1 MFIPLLIGALVS
13 LGAADSS
20 TLSLDP
26 DKSIDQF
33 VVDAWSSAE
42 GLPQS
47 AVRAIHQTTDGYL
60 WLGTQSG
67 LVRFN
72 GLDFTSYEADKA
84 FSSTAILSLGEDADG
99 HLWVGTHDGLVLVTG
114 LEATPLPLLPER
126 TYVGAI
132 SRAADGSMLVGTW
145 TSGLYRCSLSA
156 CNPVVPVDPS
166 EFEEVQAIVLDD
178 GRTWVGTDAGIF
190 VIGSER
196 LELVAGTETLSVS
209 AMASDAKGGLVVA
222 SRPGPVFRVEFG
234 TPPVVLTHL
243 DGIPKETVFSMV
255 LDSSE
260 SLWLGLDPMGLV
272 RISDGQ
278 ADTYTKKLPGGRVLA
293 IYEDKEG
300 SLWVGTQAAGLL
312 RLRDG
317 AFTTIDA
324 SSGLRE
330 ENVTTLFE
338 ANDGS
343 ILAGTFG
350 GGLSRVDPS
359 HLEALSVYPNLPSMN
374 ITGVLGNDQG
384 TLWVASIDAGVQ
396 KLTERGSSRI
406 MGLPSRSIY
415 ALHLDG
421 SGDLWVGTDEGLAH
435 VTENG
440 TRVLTVDDGLGS
452 NSIVEIED
460 DSQGTIWVGTY
471 GGGLTEFAADG
482 STRTFTVEDGL
493 GTDIISALH
502 YDDDGVLWI
511 GTIEGGLSTLM
522 DGRVQ
527 TFSVRDGLFDRT
539 VFQILE
545 DDLGSLWMGSNRGV
559 TRVKKEAIHAY
570 AAGRLPTI
578 PHESFGTHD
587 GLRSTEINGG
597 AHPAGWKSA
606 DGRLWFPTV
615 AGVAVVDPSDLRPN
629 LVPPPVV
636 IERIE
641 ANGIALPLVSDLI
654 LEPGTRRV
662 EFKFSALSL
671 IDAAAVTYHYKLEGD
686 KEWTKAMAGN
696 TATYTFLKP
705 GEYVFQVSAANSDG
719 LWNEDGASIPFRL
732 KPYVYQTGWFW
743 MLVASVGFLLGAW
756 AIHFR
761 TRQLTGQREE
771 LERMVED
778 RTRDVMTA
786 KDQVQAQSDALRL
799 SLREKDVLL
808 REVHHR
814 VKNNL
819 QMISSLLQLQS
830 QEVQDPGVKQL
841 FQECRNRIYSFS
853 MVHERLY
860 KAKDMAAFDFVDY
873 LSGLADQLV
882 RSHEGSDQKVELF
895 VNVGTG
901 DMDVDKAIPCG
912 LIVTEFVTNA
922 LRHAFEDRR
931 NGTISVDFVRNGA
944 AGVLT
949 VEDDGSGIPGEYPW
963 AGREGL
969 GLKLV
974 AALVTRL
981 HGELVIERRPIGGT
995 RCEVRFP
1002 VGDLSASLFAP
1013 REEATV

>member
-1 MFIPLLIGALVS
+1 MIIPLLIGALVS
-13 LGAADSS
+13 LGTADSK

-33 VVDAWSSAE
+33 VVDAWSSE
-42 GLPQS
+42 DGLSQS

-72 GLDFTSYEADKA
+72 GLEFTSYEADQA
-84 FSSTAILSLGEDADG
+84 FNSTAILSLGEDASG
-99 HLWVGTHDGLVLVTG
+99 RLWVGTHDGLVLVTG
-114 LEATPLPLLPER
+114 LEATPLRLLPER
-126 TYVGAI
+126 TFVGAI

-156 CNPVVPVDPS
+156 CDPITPLDS
-166 EFEEVQAIVLDD
+166 QVFEEVQSIILDD
-178 GRTWVGTDAGIF
+178 SRTWVGTDSGVF
-190 VIGSER
+190 VIVSER
-196 LELVAGTETLSVS
+196 LELVSGTEAMSVS
-209 AMASDAKGGLVVA
+209 TMASDANGGLIVA
-222 SRPGPVFRVEFG
+222 SRAGPVFRIEPG
-234 TPPVVLTHL
+234 TPPVPLADL
-243 DGIPKETVFSMV
+243 EGIPSDRVFSMI

-260 SLWLGLDPMGLV
+260 TLWLGLDPMGLV
-272 RISDGQ
+272 RIVRGQ
-278 ADTYTKKLPGGRVLA
+278 ADAYTKKLPGNRVLA
-293 IYEDKEG
+293 IHEDKEG
-300 SLWVGTQAAGLL
+300 SLWVGTQGAGLL
-312 RLRDG
+312 RLRNG

-324 SSGLRE
+324 SSGLSE
-330 ENVTTLFE
+330 EFVTTLFE

-350 GGLSRVDPS
+350 GGLNRVDTD
-359 HLEALSVYPNLPSMN
+359 HLTAVSIYPNLPSKN
-374 ITGVLGNDQG
+374 ITGVFGNDQG

-396 KLTERGSSRI
+396 MLSGRSSRRI
-406 MGLPSRSIY
+406 DGLPSKSIY
-415 ALHLDG
+415 ALHLD
-421 SGDLWVGTDEGLAH
+421 SAGDLWVGTDEGLAY
-435 VTENG
+435 VTEED

-460 DSQGTIWVGTY
+460 DRHGTVWVGTY
-471 GGGLTEFAADG
+471 GGGLTELRADG
-482 STRTFTVEDGL
+482 SKRTYTTEDGL
-493 GTDIISALH
+493 GADIISALH

-511 GTIEGGLSTLM
+511 GTIEGGLSTLV

-527 TFSVRDGLFDRT
+527 TFSVQDGLFDRT

-545 DDLGSLWMGSNRGV
+545 DDQGWLWMGSNRGV
-559 TRVKKEAIHAY
+559 TRIEKEAVHAY
-570 AAGRLPTI
+570 AAGRLPSI
-578 PHESFGTHD
+578 PHESFGTDD

-615 AGVAVVDPSDLRPN
+615 AGVAVVDPTDLSRN

-641 ANGIALPLVSDLI
+641 ADGIAQRLVPEVI
-654 LEPGTRRV
+654 LAPGTRRV

-671 IDAAAVTYHYKLEGD
+671 IDAAAVTYHHKLEGED
-686 KEWTKAMAGN
+686 EWTKTMAGN

-705 GEYVFQVSAANSDG
+705 GAYVFQVSAANNDG
-719 LWNEDGASIPFRL
+719 VWNEQGASIPFLL
-732 KPYVYQTGWFW
+732 KPYFYQTRWFW
-743 MLVASVGFLLGAW
+743 MLIASAGFLLGAW
-756 AIHFR
+756 GIRLR
-761 TRQLTGQREE
+761 TRQLTLQREE
-771 LERMVED
+771 LERMVGD

-830 QEVQDPGVKQL
+830 QEVEDPGVKQL

-882 RSHEGSDQKVELF
+882 RSHEGVDRKVELF
-895 VNVGTG
+895 VNVGHG
-901 DMDVDKAIPCG
+901 AMDVDKAIPCG

-922 LRHAFEDRR
+922 LRHAFHERDT
-931 NGTISVDFVRNGA
+931 GTISVDFSREGVR
-944 AGVLT
+944 GVLT
-949 VEDDGSGIPGEYPW
+949 VEDNGVGIAGDYPSD
-963 AGREGL
+963 GREGL

-974 AALVTRL
+974 SALVTRL
-981 HGELVIERRPIGGT
+981 RGELVLERRPIGGT
-995 RCEVRFP
+995 RCQVRFP
-1002 VGDLSASLFAP
+1002 VGDLSASLFATQ
-1013 REEATV
+1013 EAATV